1 VSRRLVVE
9 ADGGSRGNP
18 GPSAYGAVVR
28 DPATGK
34 ALVELADHLG
44 TTTNNVAEYTG
55 LLEGLRAA
63 LEVDPDA
70 LIEARLDSKLV
81 VEQMSGRWAIKND
94 ALRRIAL
101 AARDLVDRERVT
113 YTWVPREKNKA
124 ADALANE
131 SMDNVERGRSG
142 RVRRILRD
150 AEDAGGLDT
159 SAGSLSPEEAA
170 TTLDAE
176 VLDSGTVQGGARRP
190 RPAIVGWGPDLGP
203 PTVTLVVRHGVTAHS
218 LERKFSGSGTTFDPP
233 LVAEGIAQAEL
244 AAAELERRG
253 GGDVLVCS
261 PMLRTR
267 QTAEILGAA
276 IGLVPVVVEGLQEGD
291 FGDWDGFTF
300 GEVMARWPQEMS
312 AWLSSPDVAP
322 PGGESLRQI
331 AARVSLALDQ
341 VLTAHPGRKVI
352 VAAHVGTIRAMTAR
366 ALGSPLESMN
376 RMELAPASITTLT
389 WYGDGNASM
398 RSFAEQGHLAGS
410 KHTWIP

>member
-1 VSRRLVVE
+1 MSRRLVVE

-18 GPSAYGAVVR
+18 GPAAYGAVVR
-28 DPATGK
+28 DPVSGK

-63 LEVDPDA
+63 LDVDPDA
-70 LIEARLDSKLV
+70 MIEARLDSKLV

-101 AARDLVDRERVT
+101 QARDLVDRERVT

-142 RVRRILRD
+142 RVRRVLGDSGD
-150 AEDAGGLDT
+150 AA
-159 SAGSLSPEEAA
+159 S
-170 TTLDAE
+170 TLDSE
-176 VLDSGTVQGGARRP
+176 VLDSGATDGAIRKP

-203 PTVTLVVRHGVTAHS
+203 PTVTVVVRHGVTAHS
-218 LERKFSGSGTTFDPP
+218 LERRFSGSGGQFDPP
-233 LVAEGIAQAEL
+233 LVAEGVGQAEL

-253 GGDVLVCS
+253 GADVLVSS

-267 QTAEILGAA
+267 QTADILGAA
-276 IGLVPVVVEGLQEGD
+276 IGLAPIVVEGLQEGD
-291 FGDWDGFTF
+291 FGEWDGFTF

-331 AARVSLALDQ
+331 SARVSRALDQ
-341 VLTAHPGRKVI
+341 VLAEHTGRKIV